1 MRRVVVTGMGIA
13 SPLGST
19 VETAFERLKT
29 YQNCIEYWA
38 ELDEI
43 KNMNTR
49 LCAKVK
55 GFIKPEHFT
64 RKVTRTMG
72 NVALMSD
79 ENTSRCW

>member
-43 KNMNTR
+43 KLRADAKIRKKKLAAFHQKLAGLAFLEIKTR
-49 LCAKVK
+49 YLIQRNA
-55 GFIKPEHFT
+55 
-64 RKVTRTMG
+64 
-72 NVALMSD
+72 A
-79 ENTSRCW
+79 